1 MHFALSFRGN
11 DVASFDE
18 SSIQKIFSEVFG
30 IPVSELTDALAYNS
44 CVQWDSLKHLQM
56 VAKFEE
62 IFEIEIEMDDIIAME
77 NYGKV
82 KEILHKY
89 LT

>member
-1 MHFALSFRGN
+1 MTL
-11 DVASFDE
+11 FDE
-18 SSIQKIFSEVFG
+18 SKIKDIFCEVLG
-30 IPVSELTDALAYNS
+30 LPAPEITDTLAYNS

-56 VAKFEE
+56 VAMFEE
-62 IFEIEIEMDDIIAME
+62 TFDIEIEMDDIIAME

-89 LT
+89 LE

>member
-1 MHFALSFRGN
+1 
-11 DVASFDE
+11 
-18 SSIQKIFSEVFG
+18 
-30 IPVSELTDALAYNS
+30 
-44 CVQWDSLKHLQM
+44 M

-62 IFEIEIEMDDIIAME
+62 TFGIEIGMDDIIAME

-82 KEILHKY
+82 KNILIKY

>member
-1 MHFALSFRGN
+1 MTN
-11 DVASFDE
+11 FDTD
-18 SSIQKIFSEVFG
+18 KIRDIFCEVMG
-30 IPVSELTDALAYNS
+30 IPAEEVTDALAYNS

-56 VAKFEE
+56 VAMFEE
-62 IFEIEIEMDDIIAME
+62 TFDIEIEMDDIIGME

-89 LT
+89 LK

>member
-1 MHFALSFRGN
+1 M
-11 DVASFDE
+11 
-18 SSIQKIFSEVFG
+18 G
-30 IPVSELTDALAYNS
+30 IPVDDVTDTTAYNS

-62 IFEIEIEMDDIIAME
+62 TFGIEIGMDDIIAME

-82 KEILHKY
+82 KNILIKY

>member
-1 MHFALSFRGN
+1 M
-11 DVASFDE
+11 ASFDE
-18 SSIQKIFSEVFG
+18 NTIRKIFSEVLG
-30 IPVSELTDALAYNS
+30 IPTEDVTHRLAYNS
-44 CVQWDSLKHLQM
+44 CVQWDSLKHLQLIAM
-56 VAKFEE
+56 FEE
-62 IFEIEIEMDDIIAME
+62 TFGIEIEMDDIIAME

>member
-1 MHFALSFRGN
+1 MT
-11 DVASFDE
+11 SFDADK
-18 SSIQKIFSEVFG
+18 IQNIFCEVIG
-30 IPVSELTDALAYNS
+30 IPAHEVNDTLAYNS

-56 VAKFEE
+56 VAMFEE
-62 IFEIEIEMDDIIAME
+62 NFDIEIDMDDIIGME
-77 NYGKV
+77 NYGKI

>member
-1 MHFALSFRGN
+1 M
-11 DVASFDE
+11 ASFDE
-18 SSIQKIFSEVFG
+18 NTIKNIFREVLG
-30 IPVSELTDALAYNS
+30 IPAEEITDALAYNS
-44 CVQWDSLKHLQM
+44 CPQWDSLKHLQL
-56 VAKFEE
+56 VAMFEE
-62 IFEIEIEMDDIIAME
+62 KFDIEIDMDDIIAME